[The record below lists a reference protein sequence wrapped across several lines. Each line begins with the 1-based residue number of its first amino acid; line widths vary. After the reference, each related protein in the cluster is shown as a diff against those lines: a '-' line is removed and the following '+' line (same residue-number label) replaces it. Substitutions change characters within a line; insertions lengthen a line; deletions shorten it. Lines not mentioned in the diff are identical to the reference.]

1 MKRERTRVIATSFR
15 ALNQRAQIAVEQAHT
30 FENFQSNPVTAAVGG
45 GAASGTANTA
55 NVLLTERNA
64 FEYVAKGTQT
74 ILAPRKVAGGLDI
87 NQDQTD
93 NDGIEI
99 TQGIIAGSKHA
110 YTVGDGGFFVRAKFS
125 VATVAGTDDCA
136 VGFRKVQAYNAAIDA
151 YTDMAVLN
159 VIAGA
164 INIETILNDA
174 ATITTDTTQDI
185 VDGATVELTVKV
197 DSAGAVTYLID
208 GAAPTVTAAF
218 TFDDG
223 DVVVPFLFFLNAA
236 GVAGAV
242 VLKEWEV
249 GAL

>member
-1 MKRERTRVIATSFR
+1 MTRFRDRVIATSFR
-15 ALNQRAQIAVEQAHT
+15 STNKRAQNTVDQSHT

-45 GAASGTANTA
+45 GAASGTAQAA
-55 NVLLTERNA
+55 NALMTEKNA
-64 FEYVAKGTQT
+64 FEYAALGTQT
-74 ILAPRKVAGGLDI
+74 ITAPRKVAGGLNI

-93 NDGIEI
+93 NDGLEFG
-99 TQGIIAGSKHA
+99 QGIIAGSKHA
-110 YTVGDGGFFVRAKFS
+110 YTVGDGGFFVRAKLS
-125 VATVAGTDDCA
+125 IATVAGTDDCA
-136 VGFRKVQAYNAAIDA
+136 VGFRKVEAYNAAIDA

-164 INIETILNDA
+164 INIETILNNA
-174 ATITTDTTQDI
+174 ATTTTDTTQDI

-197 DSAGAVTYLID
+197 DKNGVVTYLID
-208 GAAPTVTAAF
+208 GVAPTVTAAF

-236 GVAGAV
+236 GVAGQV
-242 VLKEWEV
+242 VLQEWEV